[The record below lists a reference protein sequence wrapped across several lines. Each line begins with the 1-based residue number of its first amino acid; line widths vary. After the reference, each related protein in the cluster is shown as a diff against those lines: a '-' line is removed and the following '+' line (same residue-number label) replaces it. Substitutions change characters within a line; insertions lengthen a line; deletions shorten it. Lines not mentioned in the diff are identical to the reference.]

1 MCLDSFHL
9 FFADL
14 TFDHISGRCLDN
26 RQLILFDK
34 LYALNSRICSLVKLS
49 RKKFYRKNVVTF
61 FAREVLSVKHIY
73 RWFCKHTV
81 ACSFKCCIRKIFHI
95 IADQYTY
102 ILHRLN
108 SKITLYLMAKFFSLY
123 CKFWFFLHI
132 YTFYAHNFLH

>member
-1 MCLDSFHL
+1 MFDSFEL
-9 FFADL
+9 FIAHFA
-14 TFDHISGRCLDN
+14 FDHIRGGRTDH
-26 RQLILFDK
+26 RFFLFIQEFHT
-34 LYALNSRICSLVKLS
+34 LYCGICSLVKLS

-108 SKITLYLMAKFFSLY
+108 SKITLHLMAKFFSLY